1 MEWRRLRPRSFCRV
15 TRSKGQEV
23 TFMSWKN
30 TSITVFAFAALS
42 CATPASSA
50 LAEPVRGAAGGYEV
64 EVLVNG
70 VPTPTFFHSGET
82 YALGR
87 MGERYTLR
95 VWNRSSRRVEAV
107 VSVDGRDVIDGKPGD
122 FRGKR
127 GYLVPAWGS
136 VDIDGWR
143 LSDRQAAAFRF
154 TTVSDSYAGRTGS
167 ARNVG
172 VIGVAVFPERVY
184 MPRPRPRPLYPDYD
198 SSSGGGSDQPLGG
211 LLGDDSRGPRAEAEP
226 PAPASPAAGAGRS
239 QDKAGEAPRSSAS
252 ADGALAEK
260 RAAPRRE
267 RPGLGTQFGE
277 EVYSHVREV
286 SFTRAN
292 PSNPAVLLG
301 VRYNDREGLIAMG
314 IDVDGRYYNAYEEQD
329 LRRTAEPFPVS
340 ERRYSA
346 PPPGWRRY

>member
-1 MEWRRLRPRSFCRV
+1 
-15 TRSKGQEV
+15 
-23 TFMSWKN
+23 MSWKN
-30 TSITVFAFAALS
+30 TSITVCALAAMS
-42 CATPASSA
+42 CATPTSNA
-50 LAEPVRGAAGGYEV
+50 LAQPMRGAAGGYEV

-70 VPTPTFFHSGET
+70 APTPTFFHNGET

-95 VWNRSSRRVEAV
+95 VWNRSSRRIEAV

-143 LSDRQAAAFRF
+143 LSERQAAAFRF

-184 MPRPRPRPLYPDYD
+184 VPRPRPRPIYPDYEGY
-198 SSSGGGSDQPLGG
+198 GGGWDPPRERLGR
-211 LLGDDSRGPRAEAEP
+211 GDDSYGPQANAE
-226 PAPASPAAGAGRS
+226 PAPASPPAGAGSGMR
-239 QDKAGEAPRSSAS
+239 DKSAEEAPRSSAS

-260 RAAPRRE
+260 RASPRRE

-292 PSNPAVLLG
+292 PSTPSVFLG

-314 IDVDGRYYNAYEEQD
+314 IDVDGRFYGYDEPD

-340 ERRYSA
+340 ERRYST
-346 PPPGWRRY
+346 PPRGWQRY

>member
-1 MEWRRLRPRSFCRV
+1 
-15 TRSKGQEV
+15 
-23 TFMSWKN
+23 MSWKN
-30 TSITVFAFAALS
+30 TSITVCAFAALS
-42 CATPASSA
+42 CATPATNA
-50 LAEPVRGAAGGYEV
+50 VAEPVRGAAGGYEV
-64 EVLVNG
+64 EVLVDG
-70 VPTPTFFHSGET
+70 VPTPTFFHDGET

-167 ARNVG
+167 PRNVG
-172 VIGVAVFPERVY
+172 VIGVALFPERVY
-184 MPRPRPRPLYPDYD
+184 LPRPRPRPLYPDYD
-198 SSSGGGSDQPLGG
+198 SYGGGWGPPRDRMGRA
-211 LLGDDSRGPRAEAEP
+211 DDESAPRAEAQAAP
-226 PAPASPAAGAGRS
+226 PSPAAGMGS
-239 QDKAGEAPRSSAS
+239 HDKAAEAPRSSAS

-277 EVYSHVREV
+277 EVDSHVREV
-286 SFTRAN
+286 SFIRAN
-292 PSNPAVLLG
+292 PSSPAVLLG
-301 VRYNDREGLIAMG
+301 VRYNDREGLLAMG

-346 PPPGWRRY
+346 PPPGWRR